1 MPTSHAWQLLCSELP
16 EGDADLLLLGMKAYK
31 AIKSQ
36 LMPCTVCASASPHSM
51 RYKTLSC
58 VCKQCKAVSPF
69 IKCPWRAKV
78 LVCQEAKTV
87 TISELEKHFTA
98 ANPRRKPSITRA
110 QRTFI
115 HDMTREN
122 LTPLRILHAMSRKFS
137 LSLQDLPELRKVQ
150 NCVSHF
156 RRTKL
161 GGNDRFSNVAEH
173 FAAASFTGSEAENE
187 AFTFTRETDIS
198 GKCVVGDGSDDRPF
212 VVGVT
217 TKSLLRSAN
226 RDPASVILHVDAT
239 FQLDQVSYPV
249 IVCGLS
255 DGSRRFHLLA
265 LFLTSQLEEAHF
277 FSAFAALR
285 AVFAQVTGERL
296 SVRYVMGDADSAQ
309 FNAVRS
315 VFGID
320 CTYTYLMC
328 FYHVVAKVRAA
339 VKERMRGLH
348 SDLVAMVF
356 RDIYDLHFSFTEDE
370 YFTRKKEVLFQWN
383 KRPELDTFRMYMEK
397 QWLSRNFSNWQCYLT
412 PSGFATTNNPCET
425 FNRAFKRDYTQKR
438 KLKLVLLLQQM
449 RDCCSHRSM
458 AALEF
463 LQHRKRDKRL
473 QARATSLRTSGFLR
487 EYVHDRCSI
496 NFLIDDTGDEVVRV
510 LAAQPP
516 RFYVP
521 SRGRSEEAL
530 DVAAQF
536 SVSYARMEVDSQP
549 STGWPVNLTAEY
561 CPCRYHAKMNCCVHW
576 IFALHV
582 RSHVD
587 GTGEKLMVNRSRKRR
602 NDAEIN
608 RREPGRP
615 MNAGHALQK
624 D

>member
-1 MPTSHAWQLLCSELP
+1 MFST
-16 EGDADLLLLGMKAYK
+16 
-31 AIKSQ
+31 
-36 LMPCTVCASASPHSM
+36 
-51 RYKTLSC
+51 
-58 VCKQCKAVSPF
+58 F
-69 IKCPWRAKV
+69 
-78 LVCQEAKTV
+78 
-87 TISELEKHFTA
+87 
-98 ANPRRKPSITRA
+98 PR
-110 QRTFI
+110 
-115 HDMTREN
+115 E
-122 LTPLRILHAMSRKFS
+122 
-137 LSLQDLPELRKVQ
+137 V
-150 NCVSHF
+150 
-156 RRTKL
+156 
-161 GGNDRFSNVAEH
+161 
-173 FAAASFTGSEAENE
+173 
-187 AFTFTRETDIS
+187 DIS
-198 GKCVVGDGSDDRPF
+198 VKCFLGDGSDDRPF

-249 IVCGLS
+249 IVCGLC

-285 AVFAQVTGERL
+285 AMFAQVTGERL

-309 FNAVRS
+309 FNAMRS
-315 VFGID
+315 VFRID

-328 FYHVVAKVRAA
+328 FYHVVAKVRVA

-348 SDLVAMVF
+348 GDIVAMVY
-356 RDIYDLHFSFTEDE
+356 RDIYDLHISFTEDE
-370 YFTRKKEVLFQWN
+370 YFTRKKEMLFQWN

-397 QWLSRNFSNWQCYLT
+397 QWLSRNSSNWQCYLT
-412 PSGFATTNNPCET
+412 PSGFAATNNP
-425 FNRAFKRDYTQKR
+425 FNCGAWVPSSSKTGQAPPSTGDISSY
-438 KLKLVLLLQQM
+438 
-449 RDCCSHRSM
+449 DC
-458 AALEF
+458 
-463 LQHRKRDKRL
+463 
-473 QARATSLRTSGFLR
+473 FLR
-487 EYVHDRCSI
+487 EHVHDRCSI
-496 NFLIDDTGDEVVRV
+496 NFLIDGTSDEVVRV

-516 RFYVP
+516 RFYIP
-521 SRGRSEEAL
+521 SRGRSDEAL

-549 STGWPVNLTAEY
+549 STGWPVNLTADY
-561 CPCRYHAKMNCCVHW
+561 CPCRYHAKMNCRVHW
-576 IFALHV
+576 NFALHV
-582 RSHVD
+582 RSHGD